1 MVWRMQVCAG
11 AQDGKI
17 EDLVVPVSE
26 SHMGGL
32 GGQGQSAAA
41 KPNLTNP
48 TALEL
53 WAEAEVGANAFNS
66 QEIPRTNMFISI
78 SDHLPVLV
86 VAVPGRL

>member
-53 WAEAEVGANAFNS
+53 CGQRQRWE
-66 QEIPRTNMFISI
+66 RMHSI
-78 SDHLPVLV
+78 ARKFHAPTCLF
-86 VAVPGRL
+86 